1 MSSGPSLQLHLL
13 VQERANE
20 PTPELIAT
28 FQAGLRLTPNLPAR
42 LPLLSLNGRLN
53 PHGTSVLHV
62 ATNSSWHPWPS
73 LIPQLHIPRLNGSFT
88 LDSAGPYAVEVSDP
102 AHILP
107 IFMAL
112 YTSGAPSPHT
122 LHMRVHVSI
131 LYITLPKRAPI
142 PGDS

>member
-73 LIPQLHIPRLNGSFT
+73 LIPQLLIPRLNGSFT
-88 LDSAGPYAVEVSDP
+88 LDSAGPYAVEVSGL
-102 AHILP
+102 AQTLP
-107 IFMAL
+107 SFM
-112 YTSGAPSPHT
+112 T
-122 LHMRVHVSI
+122 LH
-131 LYITLPKRAPI
+131 TP
-142 PGDS
+142 